1 MPSVPE
7 ASDAR
12 DHRADARDHRA
23 DDDTPSSSFI
33 AFPTDVP
40 PRAGVADRADAV
52 ADADEVE
59 HLLRSP
65 VRSGNAP
72 WEIARARTG
81 RLGRWGSARRRG
93 ARRQLAERKC
103 DDFASRPRVDER

>member
-1 MPSVPE
+1 MPSVPD

-72 WEIARARTG
+72 WEIARARTRDDSEDG
-81 RLGRWGSARRRG
+81 GRRRRR
-93 ARRQLAERKC
+93 ARPAAAERKC
-103 DDFASRPRVDER
+103 DDFASRPRAG

>member
-1 MPSVPE
+1 MPSVPD

-59 HLLRSP
+59 HHLRSP
-65 VRSGNAP
+65 VRSGNALGDR
-72 WEIARARTG
+72 ARALGTTRKMGERTATS
-81 RLGRWGSARRRG
+81 RAAAARREKMRRLRVQAARG
-93 ARRQLAERKC
+93 
-103 DDFASRPRVDER
+103 